1 MKITC
6 DFCWRL
12 CALSEGQTGV
22 CSVRQNQGGRVV
34 TLTRSKVVALAVD
47 KAEKKPLSH
56 FYPGHRTLSFA
67 LFGCNFS
74 CSFCQNYT
82 ISQQEFFTEREGTVM
97 EPAELVRV
105 ALTHNTPSISF
116 TYSEPLVWQDYL
128 ADVARLA
135 KEAGLLTIMVTNGS
149 FSASSRARLI
159 PLIDA
164 FNVDLKGDEAFYR
177 QVCHGSAEPV
187 LASIAAIAESGRHLE
202 VTTMVCQ
209 KHHTPAVMET
219 LASELLERGVQVWH
233 LSRYFPHYQSH
244 AESTSEQYLAQ
255 MIEIARQKGI
265 RHVYPGNSSLD
276 STTYCPECHSPL
288 IIRRGMQGPQST
300 PLLQNGICQRCSA
313 PLYGHFPA

>member
-1 MKITC
+1 
-6 DFCWRL
+6 
-12 CALSEGQTGV
+12 
-22 CSVRQNQGGRVV
+22 
-34 TLTRSKVVALAVD
+34 
-47 KAEKKPLSH
+47 
-56 FYPGHRTLSFA
+56 
-67 LFGCNFS
+67 
-74 CSFCQNYT
+74 
-82 ISQQEFFTEREGTVM
+82 
-97 EPAELVRV
+97 
-105 ALTHNTPSISF
+105 
-116 TYSEPLVWQDYL
+116 
-128 ADVARLA
+128 
-135 KEAGLLTIMVTNGS
+135 
-149 FSASSRARLI
+149 
-159 PLIDA
+159 
-164 FNVDLKGDEAFYR
+164 
-177 QVCHGSAEPV
+177 
-187 LASIAAIAESGRHLE
+187 
-202 VTTMVCQ
+202 MVCQ